1 MAQNTNLNLRNQVIY
16 QVFPRQYSKEN
27 NFKGVTK
34 DLQRIKDLGTDIVY
48 LLPIHPI
55 GVKNKKGDLGC
66 PYSIQD
72 YRKIC
77 QDLGTFS
84 DFEELIN
91 KTHELGM
98 KLMIDVVYNHT
109 SRDSRLLN
117 EHPEYFYKNKQGEFA
132 NRVGEWWD
140 VTDLDYSNKELWDE
154 LIDTLC
160 FWAKLGVD
168 GFRCDVATLV
178 PLEFWKEARK
188 ALLEVN
194 PNFILLAESVEP
206 GFIKYIRECGFEAA
220 SDCELYEAFDI
231 LYDYDIYSYY
241 LDYLKNRKNLNGWL
255 NELNRQQT
263 TYPKNYIKSHCLEN
277 HDQVRS
283 AAFVKDEVRLRNLDA
298 LIYFLRGTTFIYNGQ
313 EALDEVQQSLFDIDL
328 VNWDNL
334 GKYDISSLMRRCSE
348 IKKDPLFKESNYD
361 IILEEIEVAHLKYEN
376 DEEVMEIVLNVGNVE
391 GKVKTN
397 LTNGLHKNLFDESY
411 VEVVNNEIKIGVN
424 PIVLKERKY

>member
-1 MAQNTNLNLRNQVIY
+1 MAYNTNLDLRNKVIY
-16 QVFPRQYSKEN
+16 QIFPRQYSKEG
-27 NFKGVTK
+27 NFQGVTK
-34 DLQRIKDLGTDIVY
+34 DLNRIKELGTDIVY

-77 QDLGTFS
+77 EELGTFS
-84 DFEELIN
+84 DFEELVN

-117 EHPEYFYKNKQGEFA
+117 EHPEYFYKNEQGDFA

-140 VTDLDYSNKELWDE
+140 VTDLDYTNKDLWNE

-188 ALLEVN
+188 ALKAINLD
-194 PNFILLAESVEP
+194 FILLAESVEP
-206 GFIKYIRECGFEAA
+206 GFVKGIRDMGFEAA

-231 LYDYDIYSYY
+231 LYDYDIYAYY
-241 LDYLKNRKNLNGWL
+241 LDYLKNRNNLNVWL
-255 NELNRQQT
+255 SELNRQQT
-263 TYPKNYIKSHCLEN
+263 TYPKNYVKSHCLEN

-283 AAFVKDEVRLRNLDA
+283 AAYVKDEVRLRNLNA

-313 EALDEVQQSLFDIDL
+313 EALDEKQESLFDVDL
-328 VNWDNL
+328 VCWDKL
-334 GKYDISSLMRRCSE
+334 GDYDLPSLMKKCSE
-348 IKKDPLFKESNYD
+348 IKKDSLFKDANYD
-361 IILEEIEVAHLKYEN
+361 VILEDLEVAHLRYESKK
-376 DEEVMEIVLNVGNVE
+376 ELMEIVLNVGNVE
-391 GKVKTN
+391 GKVKTI
-397 LTNGLHKNLFDESY
+397 LTNGLYQNLFDGSHI
-411 VEVVNNEIKIGVN
+411 EVLNNEIEVGKN
-424 PIVLKERKY
+424 PIVLKKKK

>member
-1 MAQNTNLNLRNQVIY
+1 MANNTNIELRNQVIY
-16 QVFPRQYSKEN
+16 QVFPRQYSSEN
-27 NFKGVTK
+27 NFKGLIK
-34 DLQRIKDLGTDIVY
+34 DLDRIKELGTDIVY

-55 GVKNKKGDLGC
+55 GIKNKKGGLGC
-66 PYSIQD
+66 PYSIRD

-77 QDLGTFS
+77 LDLGTFS
-84 DFEELIN
+84 DFEELVN
-91 KTHELGM
+91 KTHDLGM

-117 EHPEYFYKNKQGEFA
+117 EHPEYFYKNEDGEFA

-140 VTDLDYSNKELWDE
+140 VTDLDYSNKELWYE

-206 GFIKYIRECGFEAA
+206 GFIKYIRDCGFEAA
-220 SDCELYEAFDI
+220 SDSELFEAFDI

-241 LDYLKNRKNLNGWL
+241 LDYLKNRRNLNIWL

-263 TYPKNYIKSHCLEN
+263 TYPKNYIKAHCLEN

-283 AAFVKDEVRLRNLDA
+283 AAFIKDEVRIRNLNA

-313 EALDEVQQSLFDIDL
+313 EALDDVQQSLFDIDL
-328 VNWDNL
+328 VNWKNL
-334 GKYDISSLMRRCSE
+334 GKYNLDKLMKRCSD
-348 IKKDPLFKESNYD
+348 IKKDSLFKDSKYD
-361 IILEEIEVAHLKYEN
+361 IILEELEVAHLKYETKN
-376 DEEVMEIVLNVGNVE
+376 EMMEIILNVGNVE
-391 GKVKTN
+391 GKIKVNIPDGEYVNIFGNEVIKVSDSLVEIN
-397 LTNGLHKNLFDESY
+397 KNPL
-411 VEVVNNEIKIGVN
+411 VIKY
-424 PIVLKERKY
+424 KK

>member
-1 MAQNTNLNLRNQVIY
+1 MAKNTNLDLRNQVIY

-140 VTDLDYSNKELWDE
+140 VTDLDYSNKELWKE

-194 PNFILLAESVEP
+194 PNFILLAESVEHS
-206 GFIKYIRECGFEAA
+206 FIKYIRECGFEAA

-241 LDYLKNRKNLNGWL
+241 LDYLKNRKNLNVWL
-255 NELNRQQT
+255 NELNKQQT

-334 GKYDISSLMRRCSE
+334 GKYDIPSLMRRCSE

-361 IILEEIEVAHLKYEN
+361 IILEELEVAHLKYEN
-376 DEEVMEIVLNVGNVE
+376 DEEIMEIILNVGNVE
-391 GKVKTN
+391 GSVKVSLPDDKY
-397 LTNGLHKNLFDESY
+397 HNLFDD
-411 VEVVNNEIKIGVN
+411 EVIEIKESLVKINKN
-424 PIVLKERKY
+424 PLVIKCNK

>member
-1 MAQNTNLNLRNQVIY
+1 MAYNTNLDLRNQVIY

-84 DFEELIN
+84 DFEELID

-140 VTDLDYSNKELWDE
+140 VTDLDYSNKELWKE

-178 PLEFWKEARK
+178 PLEFWKEVRK

-241 LDYLKNRKNLNGWL
+241 LDYLKNRKNLNIWL
-255 NELNRQQT
+255 NELNKQQT

-334 GKYDISSLMRRCSE
+334 GKYDLSNLMKKCSE
-348 IKKDPLFKESNYD
+348 IKKDPLFKESKYD
-361 IILEEIEVAHLKYEN
+361 IILEELEVAHLKYEN

-391 GKVKTN
+391 GSVKVS
-397 LTNGLHKNLFDESY
+397 LPDGIYHNLFDNKEIEVKDSL
-411 VEVVNNEIKIGVN
+411 VEVNKNPLVIKCN
-424 PIVLKERKY
+424 K

>member
-1 MAQNTNLNLRNQVIY
+1 MWN
-16 QVFPRQYSKEN
+16 
-27 NFKGVTK
+27 
-34 DLQRIKDLGTDIVY
+34 
-48 LLPIHPI
+48 
-55 GVKNKKGDLGC
+55 
-66 PYSIQD
+66 
-72 YRKIC
+72 
-77 QDLGTFS
+77 
-84 DFEELIN
+84 
-91 KTHELGM
+91 
-98 KLMIDVVYNHT
+98 
-109 SRDSRLLN
+109 
-117 EHPEYFYKNKQGEFA
+117 
-132 NRVGEWWD
+132 
-140 VTDLDYSNKELWDE
+140 E

-194 PNFILLAESVEP
+194 SNFILLAESVEP

-241 LDYLKNRKNLNGWL
+241 LDYLKNRKNLNVWL

-298 LIYFLRGTTFIYNGQ
+298 LIYFIRGTTFIYNGQ

-376 DEEVMEIVLNVGNVE
+376 DEEVMEIILNVGNVE
-391 GKVKTN
+391 GSVKVS
-397 LTNGLHKNLFDESY
+397 LPDGIYLNLFDNKGIEVKNSL
-411 VEVVNNEIKIGVN
+411 VEVNKNPLVIKCN
-424 PIVLKERKY
+424 K

>member
-1 MAQNTNLNLRNQVIY
+1 MAQNTNLDLRNQVIY

-241 LDYLKNRKNLNGWL
+241 LDYLKNRKNLNVWL

-361 IILEEIEVAHLKYEN
+361 IILEELEVAHLKYEN

-391 GKVKTN
+391 GSVKVS
-397 LTNGLHKNLFDESY
+397 LPDGIYHNLFDNKGIEVKDSL
-411 VEVVNNEIKIGVN
+411 VEVNKNPLVIKC
-424 PIVLKERKY
+424 KK

>member
-1 MAQNTNLNLRNQVIY
+1 MAYNTNLDLRNKVIY
-16 QVFPRQYSKEN
+16 QIFPRQYSKEG
-27 NFKGVTK
+27 NFQGVTK
-34 DLQRIKDLGTDIVY
+34 DLNRIKELGTDIVY

-77 QDLGTFS
+77 EELGTFS
-84 DFEELIN
+84 DFEELVN

-117 EHPEYFYKNKQGEFA
+117 EHPEYFYKNEQGDFA

-140 VTDLDYSNKELWDE
+140 VTDLDYTNKDLWNE

-188 ALLEVN
+188 ALKAINLD
-194 PNFILLAESVEP
+194 FILLAESVEP
-206 GFIKYIRECGFEAA
+206 GFVKGIRDMGFEAA

-231 LYDYDIYSYY
+231 LYDYDIYAYY
-241 LDYLKNRKNLNGWL
+241 LDYLKNRNNLNVWL
-255 NELNRQQT
+255 SELNRQQT
-263 TYPKNYIKSHCLEN
+263 TYPKNYVKSHCLEN

-283 AAFVKDEVRLRNLDA
+283 AAYVKDEVRLRNLNA

-313 EALDEVQQSLFDIDL
+313 EALDEKQESLFDVDL
-328 VNWDNL
+328 VCWDKL
-334 GKYDISSLMRRCSE
+334 GDYDLPSLMTKCSE
-348 IKKDPLFKESNYD
+348 IKKDSLFKDANYD
-361 IILEEIEVAHLKYEN
+361 VILEDLEVAHLRYESKK
-376 DEEVMEIVLNVGNVE
+376 ELMEIVLNVGNVE
-391 GKVKTN
+391 GKVKTI
-397 LTNGLHKNLFDESY
+397 LTNGLYQNLFDGSHI
-411 VEVVNNEIKIGVN
+411 EVLNNEIEVGKN
-424 PIVLKERKY
+424 PIVLKKKK

>member
-1 MAQNTNLNLRNQVIY
+1 MAQNTNLDLRNQVIY

-241 LDYLKNRKNLNGWL
+241 LDYLKNRKNLNVWL

-334 GKYDISSLMRRCSE
+334 GKYDLSNLMEKCSE

-361 IILEEIEVAHLKYEN
+361 IILEELEVAHLKYES
-376 DEEVMEIVLNVGNVE
+376 DEEMMEIILNVGNVE
-391 GKVKTN
+391 GSVKVSLPDGIYN
-397 LTNGLHKNLFDESY
+397 NLFDNKEIEVKDSL
-411 VEVVNNEIKIGVN
+411 VEVNKNPLVIKCN
-424 PIVLKERKY
+424 K

>member
-140 VTDLDYSNKELWDE
+140 VTDLDYSNKELWNE

-178 PLEFWKEARK
+178 PLQFWKEARK

-241 LDYLKNRKNLNGWL
+241 LDYLKNRKNLNVWL

-376 DEEVMEIVLNVGNVE
+376 DEKVMEIILNVGNVE
-391 GKVKTN
+391 GIVKTN
-397 LTNGLHKNLFDESY
+397 LTNGLHRNLFDESY
-411 VEVVNNEIKIGVN
+411 VEVTNNEINVSKN
-424 PIVLKERKY
+424 PIVLKIKK